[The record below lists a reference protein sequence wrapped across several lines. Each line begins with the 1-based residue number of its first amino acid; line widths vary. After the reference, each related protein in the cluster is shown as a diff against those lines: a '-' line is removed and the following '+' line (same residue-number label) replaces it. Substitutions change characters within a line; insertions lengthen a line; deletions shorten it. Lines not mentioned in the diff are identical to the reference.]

1 MPHGFFLAVATVANT
16 RLGGQDRV
24 NIRVL
29 GCHGSQ
35 MPGCNTTSFLLNGN
49 ILVDAGTITT
59 LLTVEEQCNIDYI
72 LVTHAHL
79 DHVKDIIFLS
89 DNICYLQKDR
99 PLMVYGT
106 PYIINALRTHLFNG
120 TIWPDFSTLPSP
132 ENPVL
137 KFVVI
142 SPGEKLRLDDFD
154 VTPILVDHVVETV
167 GYIIEAEEGSVI
179 FVGDTGPTEKIWEIA
194 NSIKN
199 LKAIFIETSL
209 PDGMMEVAD
218 VTGHLT
224 PSTLEQELKK
234 LNTHNPDI
242 YLYHMKLRYEQS
254 IQREIA
260 LIEDR
265 NIHILKDGQIIR
277 F

>member
-1 MPHGFFLAVATVANT
+1 
-16 RLGGQDRV
+16 V

-35 MPGCNTTSFLLNGN
+35 MPGCNTTSFLVNGN

-59 LLTVEEQCNIDYI
+59 LLTMEEQCNIHYV

-79 DHVKDIIFLS
+79 DHVKDIAFIS

-106 PYIINALRTHLFNG
+106 PYIVNALRTHLFNG
-120 TIWPDFSTLPSP
+120 IIWPDFSEIPSP

-137 KFVVI
+137 KFVDI
-142 SPGEKLRLDDFD
+142 NPGEKVRLDAFD
-154 VTPILVDHVVETV
+154 ITPILVDHVVETV
-167 GYIIEAEEGSVI
+167 GYIIEEEEGSVI

-194 NSIKN
+194 NRTSN

-209 PDGMMEVAD
+209 PDGMTEVAD

-224 PSTLEQELKK
+224 PSTLEQELNK
-234 LNTHNPDI
+234 LNAHNPDV
-242 YLYHMKLRYEQS
+242 YLYHMKLRYQKS
-254 IQREIA
+254 IEREIS
-260 LIEDR
+260 LIENR
-265 NIHILKDGQIIR
+265 NIRILEDGQIIR